1 VTNRAIYHITHAD
14 NLAQIVLEGRL
25 WCDAQRIA
33 RGLSNTNIGYSH
45 IKVRRMRHPVTVA
58 AGGTL
63 GNYVPFNFCPRSVML
78 YVVAQGHE
86 NYREGQQPIVHLVSS
101 IGTIRATARP
111 WLFTDRHAD
120 LGYANQYD
128 TPSKLD
134 EVDWAVMPLRQWGGD
149 TEVKEKRQA
158 EFLVHDWCPWEAIE
172 AIGVI
177 DQSIAERVTAAI
189 AGNGHKPRVEVRRD
203 WYY

>member
-14 NLAQIVLEGRL
+14 NLEHIVREGQL

-45 IKVRRMRHPVTVA
+45 IKARRMRHSVTVS

-63 GNYVPFNFCPRSVML
+63 GDYVPFNFCPRSVML

-101 IGTIRATARP
+101 IEIIRATARP

-128 TPSKLD
+128 TLEKLD

-158 EFLVHDWCPWEAIE
+158 EFLVHDLCPWEAIE

-177 DQSIAERVTAAI
+177 DPSIAAQVTAAI
-189 AGNGHKPRVEVRRD
+189 AGIGHKPRVEVRHD